1 MEMAKTLNAMPG
13 ADQKIQ
19 AQIVLEVNPEHE
31 IYGKLMALA
40 GQDEDKLAK
49 YAQLLHYQAMLTQGM
64 PIEDPAEFAGLICG
78 LM

>member
-1 MEMAKTLNAMPG
+1 MAKTKRLLPFK
-13 ADQKIQ
+13 DQKIQ

-40 GQDEDKLAK
+40 GQDEEKLAR

-64 PIEDPAEFAGLICG
+64 PIENPAEFAGLICG